1 MHTPTTINKIVALLA
16 NKAKEIASD
25 KLVKVILYGS
35 YARGDYEEWSDIDVM
50 VLVNGD
56 DHTTKLFEQ
65 ELWKYCNDLELN
77 YDVVLSVIVKDYNHF
92 QNWKNV
98 LPFYANVQNEGV
110 VVND

>member
-16 NKAKEIASD
+16 KKAKEIASD

-98 LPFYANVQNEGV
+98 LPFYANLQNAGV
-110 VVND
+110 LVNA

>member
-1 MHTPTTINKIVALLA
+1 MHTPTTINIIVALLA

-65 ELWKYCNDLELN
+65 ELRKYCIKPVFLTLLQHDWGCQQAQREKRL
-77 YDVVLSVIVKDYNHF
+77 
-92 QNWKNV
+92 
-98 LPFYANVQNEGV
+98 
-110 VVND
+110 